1 MKKENNVIIAYEIL
15 DKYRLLIQD
24 KKGII
29 KEYKIFHET
38 DNGILCND
46 FETYINK
53 KDKKWKVMN

>member
-1 MKKENNVIIAYEIL
+1 METKELKYTLL

-24 KKGII
+24 KKGTI

>member
-1 MKKENNVIIAYEIL
+1 MNGNSIVKYEIL

-29 KEYKIFHET
+29 KEYKIFHQT
-38 DNGILCND
+38 DTGILCND

>member
-1 MKKENNVIIAYEIL
+1 MNNKSIINYEIL

-24 KKGII
+24 KKGTI

-38 DNGILCND
+38 DKGILCND

-53 KDKKWKVMN
+53 KGKQNGNGKL